1 MKKLLIITT
10 LLASILSNAQE
21 KYNPLAKPNTYRN
34 ADNPN
39 YWKNKMPH
47 AGYWQQDVHYRIKAS
62 IEETKDILDFVFSF
76 VEAVGKAKKDG
87 EMSWSDARYFIDPV
101 KKLFEAVDD
110 IEEVL
115 PEIEDLSEEEYD
127 QLVEYVKGKWNYD
140 EENLDWVVDT
150 AIEAGRGVLTLINM
164 QKS

>member
-1 MKKLLIITT
+1 MAET
-10 LLASILSNAQE
+10 
-21 KYNPLAKPNTYRN
+21 R
-34 ADNPN
+34 
-39 YWKNKMPH
+39 
-47 AGYWQQDVHYRIKAS
+47 G
-62 IEETKDILDFVFSF
+62 IEETKDILDFMFSF
-76 VEAVGKAKKDG
+76 VEAVGKAKADG

-101 KKLFEAVDD
+101 RKLFEAVDD

-127 QLVEYVKGKWNYD
+127 ELVEYLNEKWDYD

-150 AIEAGRGVLTLINM
+150 AIEAGKSILMMVNL

>member
-1 MKKLLIITT
+1 M
-10 LLASILSNAQE
+10 AEE
-21 KYNPLAKPNTYRN
+21 KR
-34 ADNPN
+34 
-39 YWKNKMPH
+39 
-47 AGYWQQDVHYRIKAS
+47 G

-127 QLVEYVKGKWNYD
+127 QLVEYVKEKWDYE

-150 AIEAGRGVLTLINM
+150 AIEVGRGVLTLINM

>member
-1 MKKLLIITT
+1 M
-10 LLASILSNAQE
+10 AEE
-21 KYNPLAKPNTYRN
+21 KR
-34 ADNPN
+34 
-39 YWKNKMPH
+39 
-47 AGYWQQDVHYRIKAS
+47 G

-115 PEIEDLSEEEYD
+115 PEIEDLSGEEYD
-127 QLVEYVKGKWNYD
+127 QLVEYVKEKWDYE

-150 AIEAGRGVLTLINM
+150 AIEAGRGILTLVNM
-164 QKS
+164 QKV

>member
-1 MKKLLIITT
+1 M
-10 LLASILSNAQE
+10 AE
-21 KYNPLAKPNTYRN
+21 EER
-34 ADNPN
+34 
-39 YWKNKMPH
+39 
-47 AGYWQQDVHYRIKAS
+47 G

-87 EMSWSDARYFIDPV
+87 EMTWSDARYFIDPV

-127 QLVEYVKGKWNYD
+127 QLVEYVKGKWNYE

>member
-1 MKKLLIITT
+1 M
-10 LLASILSNAQE
+10 AES
-21 KYNPLAKPNTYRN
+21 R
-34 ADNPN
+34 
-39 YWKNKMPH
+39 
-47 AGYWQQDVHYRIKAS
+47 G
-62 IEETKDILDFVFSF
+62 IEETKDILDFMFSF

-115 PEIEDLSEEEYD
+115 PEIEDLSEAEYD
-127 QLVEYVKGKWNYD
+127 ELVESVRDKWDYED
-140 EENLDWVVDT
+140 ENLDWIVDT
-150 AIEAGRGVLTLINM
+150 AIEAGKSILMLVNL

>member
-1 MKKLLIITT
+1 M
-10 LLASILSNAQE
+10 AEA
-21 KYNPLAKPNTYRN
+21 R
-34 ADNPN
+34 
-39 YWKNKMPH
+39 
-47 AGYWQQDVHYRIKAS
+47 G
-62 IEETKDILDFVFSF
+62 IEETKDILDFMFSF
-76 VEAVGKAKKDG
+76 VEAVGKAKADG

-127 QLVEYVKGKWNYD
+127 QLVEYVKEKWDYD

-150 AIEAGRGVLTLINM
+150 AIEAGKSILMMGNL

>member
-1 MKKLLIITT
+1 M
-10 LLASILSNAQE
+10 AEE
-21 KYNPLAKPNTYRN
+21 KR
-34 ADNPN
+34 
-39 YWKNKMPH
+39 
-47 AGYWQQDVHYRIKAS
+47 G

-87 EMSWSDARYFIDPV
+87 EMTWSDARYFIDPV

-115 PEIEDLSEEEYD
+115 PEIEDLSDEEYD
-127 QLVEYVKGKWNYD
+127 ELVEYVKEKWDYD

-164 QKS
+164 QKT